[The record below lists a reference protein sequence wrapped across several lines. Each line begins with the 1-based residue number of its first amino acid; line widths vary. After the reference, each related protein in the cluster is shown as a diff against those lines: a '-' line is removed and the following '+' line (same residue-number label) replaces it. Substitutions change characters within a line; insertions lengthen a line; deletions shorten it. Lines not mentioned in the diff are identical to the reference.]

1 VLRRRSVTPVCRAC
15 HVITRVAKGAAEG
28 AALVALEKTKVLVR
42 LEAEFERAA
51 DGQARAALSL
61 GCKGR
66 RFTGSPG
73 CALRSACACVSVVCF
88 AAQFAPV
95 GVILASLRDGWE

>member
-1 VLRRRSVTPVCRAC
+1 
-15 HVITRVAKGAAEG
+15 VIARVAKGAAEG

-73 CALRSACACVSVVCF
+73 CALRRAFVSVVCF

-95 GVILASLRDGWE
+95 GVISASLRDGWE